1 MGNRIYFLE
10 YLDVNNVQYNI
21 DIYKNG
27 YTGDS
32 SLIGGYA
39 ILEYGGVNNNLEN
52 IRGNGLTLNLEA
64 SLDLT
69 LEDLYTEDE
78 NTFTIE
84 LIRGGNL
91 LFSGFIKPD
100 GIFQDFVNDKWEI
113 TLECVDG
120 LGVLENLA
128 FVQEDGFPFIGKLS
142 ALEIINNCLRR
153 SKILLKLNTSVN
165 IYYEGLT
172 PSDELDPFNE
182 IYMSVSRFVKDDKK
196 TIMDCAEVLK
206 SVLLLFNAVISQ
218 RNGQWYIYRPNEIY
232 NNSTVKFRKYL
243 QSEGGLF
250 YSNIEELNLSFN
262 LGSHINNK
270 YPHHCNA
277 NQRIG
282 IKGSV
287 SAYRINYKYGFLAGL
302 LSNTNLKY
310 TNKDYFFY
318 EEINMQNVIFDTQN
332 GQGIKYKDKLGPNFP
347 LLPIIKSQLLSFLQN
362 EIASLRVNFLT
373 TQSEFGKFIT
383 FRIKQGVN
391 YLSFDSSFDQQQA
404 NWTTSPDSSVKIL
417 TLGQS
422 STSSYSF
429 NFPPFLQ
436 NGDLTVEVIQPNV
449 SANQNIKTYQIN
461 SIDIINITDN
471 NQGAVGEFHTVLRTS
486 KPSSIAKDVTEI
498 YNGDSPSIIYE
509 GAVFKSNQS
518 TPTNKWFRQGK
529 TESFKILQIAAE
541 DVLRAQQLPSK
552 EFTGN
557 VFGYVPYLSLI
568 DIDGVTGKFMP
579 IQYNFDTKNNIT
591 SLKSL
596 ELFGDEL
603 TDIDYKFTLDF
614 GNTVKPTII

>member
-21 DIYKNG
+21 NIYKNG

-84 LIRGGNL
+84 LIRGGSL

-128 FVQEDGFPFIGKLS
+128 FVKEDGFPFIGKLS

-182 IYMSVSRFVKDDKK
+182 IYMSVSRFVKDDEK

-250 YSNIEELNLSFN
+250 YSNIEELDLSFN

-287 SAYRINYKYGFLAGL
+287 SAYRINYKYGFLKGL
-302 LSNTNLKY
+302 ISNTNLNHIGSDY
-310 TNKDYFFY
+310 DFFTEGNLTGLILDTNKPVGFKASSTSQGVNQLMLTSQSTTQ
-318 EEINMQNVIFDTQN
+318 EINSTFFLSFITTGVATPQL
-332 GQGIKYKDKLGPNFP
+332 GIKIRVRAGIYFLKSDGTWTTINDQNSYIKP
-347 LLPIIKSQLLSFLQN
+347 LLPFKGINVEGTSNFRLNSSPLPASGLVFIEIFRPESNFGSNAVELTFIDLRLTSAVDESIK
-362 EIASLRVNFLT
+362 
-373 TQSEFGKFIT
+373 
-383 FRIKQGVN
+383 
-391 YLSFDSSFDQQQA
+391 
-404 NWTTSPDSSVKIL
+404 
-417 TLGQS
+417 
-422 STSSYSF
+422 
-429 NFPPFLQ
+429 
-436 NGDLTVEVIQPNV
+436 
-449 SANQNIKTYQIN
+449 
-461 SIDIINITDN
+461 
-471 NQGAVGEFHTVLRTS
+471 GEFHTVQRTT
-486 KPSSIAKDVTEI
+486 KPSSIVKENVEI
-498 YNGDSPSIIYE
+498 YNGDNNTFLFE
-509 GAVFKSNQS
+509 GAIFKSDKNTLTS
-518 TPTNKWFRQGK
+518 TWFRSE
-529 TESFKILQIAAE
+529 TDELFPILRIASE

-603 TDIDYKFTLDF
+603 TDIDYKFTFDF

>member
-21 DIYKNG
+21 NIYKNG
-27 YTGDS
+27 YGGDS

-64 SLDLT
+64 SLNLT

-84 LIRGGNL
+84 LFRGGNL
-91 LFSGFIKPD
+91 LFVGFIKPD

-182 IYMSVSRFVKDDKK
+182 IYMSVSRFVKDDKN
-196 TIMDCAEVLK
+196 TIMNCSEVLK

-243 QSEGGLF
+243 QLTDGLF

-287 SAYRINYKYGFLAGL
+287 SAYRINYKYGFESGLFSNQNFVHDGLNYENYVVNNSFYIITDPNVNTGLKMNADTDSSSPTLTSVPIAITIDTRLEIRGRISGIETNIIGFIVRLGIYYLDSAGTWFTSPRVIFGNVGAINIVTEPL
-302 LSNTNLKY
+302 PIGGDFYIEIFNPTPTNIGGELGVM
-310 TNKDYFFY
+310 TF
-318 EEINMQNVIFDTQN
+318 ESLNVI
-332 GQGIKYKDKLGPNFP
+332 
-347 LLPIIKSQLLSFLQN
+347 
-362 EIASLRVNFLT
+362 
-373 TQSEFGKFIT
+373 
-383 FRIKQGVN
+383 
-391 YLSFDSSFDQQQA
+391 
-404 NWTTSPDSSVKIL
+404 
-417 TLGQS
+417 
-422 STSSYSF
+422 
-429 NFPPFLQ
+429 
-436 NGDLTVEVIQPNV
+436 NV
-449 SANQNIKTYQIN
+449 TIN
-461 SIDIINITDN
+461 SN
-471 NQGAVGEFHTVLRTS
+471 GAVGEFHTVLRKS

-498 YNGDSPSIIYE
+498 YNGDSPSIIFE
-509 GAVFKSNQS
+509 GAVFKSNKVS
-518 TPTNKWFRQGK
+518 PTTKWFREGK